1 VTDDR
6 PDIDIVAM
14 RRRAQASAFAD
25 SWSATH
31 VLTWYPRLGR
41 VLAWPVRL
49 LRLTTAGGPRTMAQ
63 SLQEYQDDQPPAWA
77 LGVDQ
82 VWRWNGTDGYRGET
96 GSALCQPLHER

>member
-1 VTDDR
+1 MADAR
-6 PDIDIVAM
+6 PDIDIVAL

-49 LRLTTAGGPRTMAQ
+49 LRSSTAGGSQVLAQ
-63 SLQEYQDDQPPAWA
+63 SLQDYQDGQQPSWA

-82 VWRWNGTDGYRGET
+82 IWRWMGTDGYRGDAGT
-96 GSALCQPLHER
+96 ALCQPLHER